1 MSRKL
6 TLVRMDPNS
15 DPPEPLRDP
24 VTGLCEISDYNE
36 NGELL
41 GKLDAANIKDDFQGY
56 YGNEKAT
63 NSKIIR
69 DVKEKGDAYFRSG
82 DLMRWDNEGRFWFV
96 DRIGDTFRWKA
107 ENVSTAEVSEAV
119 GKHPAVAEANVYGV
133 SVPGHDGR
141 AGCAA
146 IVFEQG
152 VGEVNDKLLQELA
165 QHVKKELP
173 AFAVPV
179 WIRVTMEMQLTGTNK
194 QQKVEL
200 QKEGIDPQVMEE
212 KGDVLYWLRDG
223 TYRRFTMEDL
233 KSIEGGNVKL

>member
-1 MSRKL
+1 M
-6 TLVRMDPNS
+6 
-15 DPPEPLRDP
+15 
-24 VTGLCEISDYNE
+24 
-36 NGELL
+36 
-41 GKLDAANIKDDFQGY
+41 
-56 YGNEKAT
+56 
-63 NSKIIR
+63 
-69 DVKEKGDAYFRSG
+69 
-82 DLMRWDNEGRFWFV
+82 
-96 DRIGDTFRWKA
+96 
-107 ENVSTAEVSEAV
+107 

-179 WIRVTMEMQLTGTNK
+179 WIRVTREMQLTGTNK

-200 QKEGIDPQVMEE
+200 QKEGIDPQVMGE